1 MSQYPII
8 LIPGGIERTKSALPP
23 VPIPPDPPRHPG
35 TKPQKVNNTLI
46 IVETAVAIPTIPVVS
61 QLTSIPGW
69 LLFLVAAGAIAG
81 HVWDQITT
89 YPQRKQKHDHEV
101 ESYPKKLKDYEIK
114 KHQHQEEVKAS
125 QSPERVAEFRYK
137 VLLQIL
143 SQTVPHDGNGSGA
156 RRGEAEALFG
166 NYLSRY
172 FSGKIHKG
180 LTLKIPDFDYPYTP
194 DFAYID
200 KELNLYIDIEIDEPY
215 VYPTGA
221 PTHFVGA
228 WKDSKR
234 NRFFLAKQW
243 IVIRFSEEQVIC
255 YPQSCC
261 KTIVQVIAQVT
272 ENNSILNQFASF
284 TDLQLMKQWTESE
297 AIDMAAKRVRN
308 NYPCQNK
315 GLYDNSLIETQ
326 QQISQALKPNSRAQ
340 NRGAARA
347 RHRALNL
354 SISPPTNNTTLS
366 SLVNCPYCSVK
377 VKTTKLE
384 LHKTNKCPKRSLL

>member
-1 MSQYPII
+1 MTFNS
-8 LIPGGIERTKSALPP
+8 
-23 VPIPPDPPRHPG
+23 
-35 TKPQKVNNTLI
+35 
-46 IVETAVAIPTIPVVS
+46 
-61 QLTSIPGW
+61 
-69 LLFLVAAGAIAG
+69 
-81 HVWDQITT
+81 
-89 YPQRKQKHDHEV
+89 
-101 ESYPKKLKDYEIK
+101 
-114 KHQHQEEVKAS
+114 
-125 QSPERVAEFRYK
+125 
-137 VLLQIL
+137 
-143 SQTVPHDGNGSGA
+143 
-156 RRGEAEALFG
+156 
-166 NYLSRY
+166 
-172 FSGKIHKG
+172 

-194 DFAYID
+194 DFAYIN

-261 KTIVQVIAQVT
+261 KTIAQAIAQVT
-272 ENNSILNQFASF
+272 ENNWILNQFASF
-284 TDLQLMKQWTESE
+284 TDLQLMKQWTEAE
-297 AIDMAAKRVRN
+297 AIDMAARGVRN

-315 GLYDNSLIETQ
+315 RLNDNSLIETQ

-366 SLVNCPYCSVK
+366 SLVSCPYCSAK

-384 LHKTNKCPKRSLL
+384 LHKTDKCPKRPLL

>member
-8 LIPGGIERTKSALPP
+8 LIPGEIERAKLALPP
-23 VPIPPDPPRHPG
+23 VPIPPDPPQLPG
-35 TKPQKVNNTLI
+35 TKPQKINNTLI
-46 IVETAVAIPTIPVVS
+46 AVETAVAIPTIPIVS

-69 LLFLVAAGAIAG
+69 LLFLAVAGAIAG

-89 YPQRKQKHDHEV
+89 YPQHKQKHDHEV

-137 VLLQIL
+137 LLLQIL
-143 SQTVPHDGNGSGA
+143 SQTVPHDGSASGA

-166 NYLSRY
+166 NHLSRY
-172 FSGKIHKG
+172 FPGKIHKG
-180 LTLKIPDFDYPYTP
+180 LTLKIPDFDYLYTP

-228 WKDSKR
+228 WKDSNR
-234 NRFFLAKQW
+234 NRFFLAKQG

-284 TDLQLMKQWTESE
+284 TDLQLMKQWTEAE
-297 AIDMAAKRVRN
+297 AIDMATKRVRN
-308 NYPCQNK
+308 NSPCQNK
-315 GLYDNSLIETQ
+315 GLHDNSFIEAQ
-326 QQISQALKPNSRAQ
+326 KQISLALKPNSRTQ
-340 NRGAARA
+340 SRGAARV

-354 SISPPTNNTTLS
+354 SISLPTNNTILS
-366 SLVNCPYCSVK
+366 SLVSCPYCSAK

-384 LHKTNKCPKRSLL
+384 LHKINKCPKRPFL